1 MESPKSISLPQ
12 LFAAVTTLAVAWLT
26 TPLPVFAQDFQ
37 TIDPP
42 GSTYTIAWSINDKGQ
57 IVGFYVDSNHTE
69 HGFLYNNGNYTTI
82 DPPNSD
88 QTVAW
93 GINSQGQVVGL
104 YGTASAQLGFLDNNG
119 SYTTID
125 PPGSSRIWY
134 SPVII
139 NKAGQIVGTYQD
151 SNGPQD
157 GNGIHGFLYSAG
169 RGYTVLDFPGASDT
183 YALWGR

>member
-1 MESPKSISLPQ
+1 LPP
-12 LFAAVTTLAVAWLT
+12 LFAALTTVAVAWLA
-26 TPLPVFAQDFQ
+26 TPLPVFAQNFQ

-42 GSTYTIAWSINDKGQ
+42 GSTYTITWSINDKGQ
-57 IVGFYVDSNHTE
+57 IVGLYVDSNHTE

-93 GINSQGQVVGL
+93 GINSQGQVVGF
-104 YGTASAQLGFLDNNG
+104 YETAAGAGGGFFYSNG

-125 PPGSSRIWY
+125 PPGNSRIWY

-139 NKAGQIVGTYQD
+139 NKPGQIVGTYQD
-151 SNGPQD
+151 SNGV
-157 GNGIHGFLYSAG
+157 IHGFLYSAG
-169 RGYTVLDFPGASDT
+169 VGYTVLDFPGASDT